1 MKRGKRELPR
11 KWNQKGLTALA
22 AVALILCCTVGGTLA
37 WLATSTEEVKN
48 TFAPASVTSYV
59 DESFVNNT
67 KSNVRIQN
75 TGDVDAYIRAA
86 IVVNWADAAGNVYGL
101 APVPGQDY
109 QLNLDLGNGWKQD
122 GTYYYYTKPVSP
134 NGYTA
139 YLINSCTQLKNAP
152 ASGYSLQVTIL
163 ADAIQA
169 DGVKGSTKAVVD
181 AWGVDPKL
189 L

>member
-37 WLATSTEEVKN
+37 WLATSTEDVQN
-48 TFAPASVTSYV
+48 TFVPASVTSYV

-86 IVVNWADAAGNVYGL
+86 IVVNWADAAGNVYGV
-101 APVPGQDY
+101 APVENEDY
-109 QLNLDLGNGWKQD
+109 QLNLNLVSGWVKYGD
-122 GTYYYYTKPVSP
+122 YYYYTQPVLP

-139 YLINSCTQLKNAP
+139 YLINSCTQLEGAP
-152 ASGYSLQVTIL
+152 ASGYALQVTIL

-169 DGVKGSTKAVVD
+169 DGVKDGTKAVVD
-181 AWGVDPKL
+181 AWGVDPEQL
-189 L
+189 

>member
-22 AVALILCCTVGGTLA
+22 AVALLLCCTVGGTLA
-37 WLATSTEEVKN
+37 WLATSTEDVQN
-48 TFAPASVTSYV
+48 TFVPASVTSYV
-59 DESFVNNT
+59 DESFVDNT

-86 IVVNWADAAGNVYGL
+86 IVVNWADATGNVYGVT
-101 APVPGQDY
+101 PVENEDY
-109 QLNLDLGNGWKQD
+109 QLNLNLGNGWKQY

-139 YLINSCTQLKNAP
+139 YLINSCKQLKNAP
-152 ASGYSLQVTIL
+152 ASGYALQVTIL

-169 DGVKGSTKAVVD
+169 GGVKDGTKAVVD